1 MTSNDDE
8 PRFAPTLRGYDRQQ
22 VDDYVARLRRYAE
35 PRFAPALRGY
45 DRQQVDDYVARV
57 RRNVDDA
64 YNRAGAAEA
73 EFARRGRDDRDESAT
88 MTRPVP
94 LNQPVP
100 PTSNEVDGL
109 GDSLSKILMAALK
122 EAGALR
128 AAAREEAQRITE
140 EARLRA
146 RDDVEVQG
154 GAEQIRDESVM
165 TIRPAPVPL
174 DQPASTAIKDAID
187 ELDALRDSLPK
198 IMMAALKEAGALRA
212 AAREEARQITE
223 ETRLRVH
230 NEEGARAEAEQIVA
244 AARAEAEQVLARGRM
259 QAQEQ
264 ASQLL
269 EQAEKQAVGRITR
282 IEHEGSARL
291 EQTQA
296 DLGVL
301 QAQVTELNQ
310 RRNEARAQV
319 RRLRALLR
327 VDEADTTTPP
337 IPIPGSGS
345 STSAPPH
352 KLDLGGRAV
361 GGNGYPAAPVRSAD
375 RARQAIPVGSVGAG
389 GGDL

>member
-140 EARLRA
+140 EARLR
-146 RDDVEVQG
+146 
-154 GAEQIRDESVM
+154 
-165 TIRPAPVPL
+165 
-174 DQPASTAIKDAID
+174 
-187 ELDALRDSLPK
+187 
-198 IMMAALKEAGALRA
+198 
-212 AAREEARQITE
+212 
-223 ETRLRVH
+223 VH

-301 QAQVTELNQ
+301 QAQVAELNQ